1 MGNHLCSICSKQT
14 NITEIKQLSLNLI
27 NHNKNKINN
36 RNIQIIDSSS
46 AISKSY
52 SCSNL
57 SLNQEINHSKQ
68 SLYDFNNLIFLV
80 NEATKN
86 IISNHIQKNTKIE
99 EEIKDLVFINTYKD
113 YKTLKND
120 EIYPIKDTNFEKIGI
135 PKEIYQ
141 DKGLN
146 YIQRKN
152 YLEVLFIKEM
162 KMVKVFN
169 NLENKDSDNL
179 AIINHINNFNNIRS
193 FSKKIHYRSNSLIN
207 YSLNKEKNEKL
218 KSDNNSNSKSI
229 DISNTEIETNNHSPA
244 NLIFKILLLI
254 SIEEKKII
262 SRLKNKLDIKIVFE
276 YHLINNDWLEK
287 YKIAYYYY
295 KINNILEDYKKT
307 KLTKN
312 DILNIIKN
320 NPEILGDI
328 SDTFKDEKI
337 SSELKDINKLIFNEY
352 NKTYKDNDS
361 LNKINIPY
369 NFSLI
374 TPKILELILKQNDFK
389 CENNKEKNCICPFC
403 EGNFLKKYKCYI
415 GNETIFIWDNDNIKE
430 YFASDIDIDKY
441 KSNQFKMNYL
451 FLFENNDKFIDEIEK
466 NFCNANNISDYFKK
480 RNINRGILKQDIVNM
495 DNLMI
500 VGKIIN
506 INLLLVQKKKIMSR
520 NLSAKIFNKY
530 EEISILKSK
539 TFKKNL
545 PKKSIIKFE
554 PLLSYKKPALIGLN
568 KSGHPYFFNSIFQ
581 CLSNIPELTNYFLFN
596 YQFFTDEKN
605 KTKYPFCYY
614 YSSLMAEL
622 WKRPSE
628 EDSEINNYPY
638 YKKSFLPFQIK
649 EYLFNINNIVL
660 IDQKNEFREF
670 FLYIIKLID
679 TELNIA
685 DKENLNDNNNDEIKS
700 INSGIN
706 KGTNSTED
714 EEKLLKK
721 FREDYHNKFNSII
734 QQNFYSEIQ
743 VCYQCLECN
752 LFKYHYEIV
761 NSFTFDFEIIKQNYL
776 LKYKFKEIMNKVLV
790 FSLDDCFENQEKPSI
805 LEQNIICQK
814 CKLKTLQKQIRII
827 KAPNILVLFF
837 KEKDI
842 SKIQFKISLDFQLNP
857 YIHELYENISQS
869 GNNLQFKRNSYDL
882 ICILFSPT
890 SKAKKGQYLAYCKNP
905 VNNWWYC
912 FNDSIVNSVDEQA
925 LREIKIPKLLIYKK
939 KEIINLIFVIDKE
952 QKYDLEVDSDM
963 VFRNVVSYLY
973 VKYSWMKKLDIF
985 YFTYNDKKIDLN
997 KKVSQNNLSNG
1008 SIIICKRGIFI

>member
-135 PKEIYQ
+135 SKEIYQ

-162 KMVKVFN
+162 KMVKIFN

-430 YFASDIDIDKY
+430 YFSSDIDIDKY

-480 RNINRGILKQDIVNM
+480 RNINRGILKQDIVNT

-596 YQFFTDEKN
+596 
-605 KTKYPFCYY
+605 
-614 YSSLMAEL
+614 
-622 WKRPSE
+622 
-628 EDSEINNYPY
+628 
-638 YKKSFLPFQIK
+638 
-649 EYLFNINNIVL
+649 
-660 IDQKNEFREF
+660 
-670 FLYIIKLID
+670 
-679 TELNIA
+679 
-685 DKENLNDNNNDEIKS
+685 
-700 INSGIN
+700 
-706 KGTNSTED
+706 
-714 EEKLLKK
+714 
-721 FREDYHNKFNSII
+721 
-734 QQNFYSEIQ
+734 
-743 VCYQCLECN
+743 
-752 LFKYHYEIV
+752 
-761 NSFTFDFEIIKQNYL
+761 
-776 LKYKFKEIMNKVLV
+776 
-790 FSLDDCFENQEKPSI
+790 
-805 LEQNIICQK
+805 
-814 CKLKTLQKQIRII
+814 
-827 KAPNILVLFF
+827 
-837 KEKDI
+837 
-842 SKIQFKISLDFQLNP
+842 
-857 YIHELYENISQS
+857 
-869 GNNLQFKRNSYDL
+869 
-882 ICILFSPT
+882 
-890 SKAKKGQYLAYCKNP
+890 
-905 VNNWWYC
+905 
-912 FNDSIVNSVDEQA
+912 
-925 LREIKIPKLLIYKK
+925 
-939 KEIINLIFVIDKE
+939 
-952 QKYDLEVDSDM
+952 
-963 VFRNVVSYLY
+963 
-973 VKYSWMKKLDIF
+973 
-985 YFTYNDKKIDLN
+985 
-997 KKVSQNNLSNG
+997 
-1008 SIIICKRGIFI
+1008 